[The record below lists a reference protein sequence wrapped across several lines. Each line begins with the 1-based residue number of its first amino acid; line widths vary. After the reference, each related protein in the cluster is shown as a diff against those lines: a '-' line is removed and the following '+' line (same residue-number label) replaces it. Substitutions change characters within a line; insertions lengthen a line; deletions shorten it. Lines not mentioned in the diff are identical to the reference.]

1 MCSDV
6 KTPKTKK
13 TLEPKIDNS
22 FKLKEISPLT
32 ETQKEVFSKFDEGQ
46 NLIMMGTAG
55 TGKTFCSAYLALK
68 SLMERKNSVDH
79 PSRVL
84 FIRSVVSTL
93 DVGFLPG
100 TLKEKLAVYEA
111 PYKGIFA
118 ELLQRGDAW
127 EILKTKGIVDFQSTS
142 YLRGTT
148 ITDTFIVVDE
158 FQNMNLSE
166 LDTII
171 SRVGKNSKL
180 IFCGDLEQTD
190 LTKSKFDV
198 TGLPKFVSIIQKMPS
213 FSVVEFGV
221 EDIVRSGIVKEYI
234 IAKRDLG
241 IGCVLE

>member
-1 MCSDV
+1 MSSV

-22 FKLKEISPLT
+22 FKLKEIFPLT
-32 ETQKEVFSKFDEGQ
+32 ETQKTVFSQFEEGQ
-46 NLIMMGTAG
+46 NLVMMGTAG

-84 FIRSVVSTL
+84 FIRSVVSTR

-127 EILKTKGIVDFQSTS
+127 EILKTKGIVDFLLIFS
-142 YLRGTT
+142 
-148 ITDTFIVVDE
+148 
-158 FQNMNLSE
+158 
-166 LDTII
+166 I
-171 SRVGKNSKL
+171 SKNSLSSPIASNSIKSP
-180 IFCGDLEQTD
+180 T
-190 LTKSKFDV
+190 TKRPV
-198 TGLPKFVSIIQKMPS
+198 ILNS
-213 FSVVEFGV
+213 FSF
-221 EDIVRSGIVKEYI
+221 VKYI
-234 IAKRDLG
+234 PP
-241 IGCVLE
+241 VL